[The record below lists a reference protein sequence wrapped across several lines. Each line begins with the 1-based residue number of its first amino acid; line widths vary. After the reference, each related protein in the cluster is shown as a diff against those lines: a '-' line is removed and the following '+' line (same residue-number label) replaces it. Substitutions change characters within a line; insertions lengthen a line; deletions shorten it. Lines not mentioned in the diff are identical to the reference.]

1 MVLQPNNFE
10 DLAVEAYKT
19 DWCFVK
25 RGGNFETVH
34 EIALVFVSRDIDTM
48 LLQVPSDSLGLSEI
62 AMPAKGNA
70 LTEPSDWIP
79 TNIDEDSAMDSLK
92 FAFENVHHSR
102 DVKVV

>member
-70 LTEPSDWIP
+70 LAEPSDWIP
-79 TNIDEDSAMDSLK
+79 THIDENSAMKSLK
-92 FAFENVHHSR
+92 FAFENVHHSST
-102 DVKVV
+102 VKVV